1 MTFDFYSILI
11 LTVGTLS
18 IVSLLGAI
26 SLITL
31 LVINLNKLNKP
42 IKDSTTK
49 NTRKGVKKDK
59 GIDLEDEFKASR
71 AGLLTKKAGL
81 KTHKVDSDVVQEN
94 WSERVKR
101 GERKMPSKNVNV
113 TDDDFDDYD
122 FSELKN

>member
-1 MTFDFYSILI
+1 MAFDFYSILI
-11 LTVGTLS
+11 LTVGALY

-42 IKDSTTK
+42 IKDSATK
-49 NTRKGVKKDK
+49 NTRKSVKKDK

-71 AGLLTKKAGL
+71 AGLLTRKAGL
-81 KTHKVDSDVVQEN
+81 KTHKVDSDVMQEN
-94 WSERVKR
+94 WSERAKR
-101 GERKMPSKNVNV
+101 GERKMPSKNIV
-113 TDDDFDDYD
+113 DSDFDDYD

>member
-31 LVINLNKLNKP
+31 LVINLNLNKLNKP
-42 IKDSTTK
+42 IKDSATK
-49 NTRKGVKKDK
+49 NTRKSVKKDK

-81 KTHKVDSDVVQEN
+81 KTHKVDSDVMQEN
-94 WSERVKR
+94 WSERAKR
-101 GERKMPSKNVNV
+101 GERKMPSKNIVDN
-113 TDDDFDDYD
+113 DFDDYD